1 MLCSHVC
8 TSFIFNVNMCQL
20 YIQHPHP
27 TIHRMLNMQAAD
39 KVWPSSLPLLVQALP
54 PVPNMPPCR
63 ACNCHDH
70 ELKLAAEASSCR
82 VILGKL
88 CIQFL
93 QMRKPFNFFIA
104 STGQS
109 QLATDRIREYYMSCV
124 VFAFMLRLMSWA
136 NQIGTGTGSPEG
148 QVRLPSNL
156 AVPFMAPEVQV
167 GLSSACSAMATACH
181 HWQLATVV
189 CSHGLSAPLSCVLPH
204 KFKEC

>member
-1 MLCSHVC
+1 MIIN
-8 TSFIFNVNMCQL
+8 FEI
-20 YIQHPHP
+20 
-27 TIHRMLNMQAAD
+27 
-39 KVWPSSLPLLVQALP
+39 
-54 PVPNMPPCR
+54 
-63 ACNCHDH
+63 
-70 ELKLAAEASSCR
+70 KLAAEASSCR

-88 CIQFL
+88 LIRFL
-93 QMRKPFNFFIA
+93 QMRKPFNFFVA

-148 QVRLPSNL
+148 WVRLPSNS
-156 AVPFMAPEVQV
+156 AKPFMAPEVQV